1 MLLKKKSNV
10 KTVKCTINALTLRG
24 AKKKV
29 LFRIK
34 PASCWFTQTVLVKI
48 TTLYD
53 RPFIPRSNSQA
64 VTSTLGWL
72 TRLSVQNNSAFVCQ
86 ASCKQIFLSGTAWLY
101 QKQKSIMNS
110 EKSHS
115 WNAENII
122 LVQELPISACPVGL
136 LKHTLDM
143 KGNLL

>member
-1 MLLKKKSNV
+1 MRKLLARNFW
-10 KTVKCTINALTLRG
+10 TL
-24 AKKKV
+24 KVQENV

-34 PASCWFTQTVLVKI
+34 PASSWFTLTVLVKI
-48 TTLYD
+48 TALDDDLSFRGQTHRQSHLHCGGLN
-53 RPFIPRSNSQA
+53 RF
-64 VTSTLGWL
+64 
-72 TRLSVQNNSAFVCQ
+72 SVQNNSAFVCQ
-86 ASCKQIFLSGTAWLY
+86 ASCKQIFLSGMARLY